1 MVQDT
6 TSLNYSAH
14 PLTEGLGP
22 ISPKPQGVVGLL
34 LHDSMAFNL
43 AGTPLGL
50 VDVQCWARVLN
61 SLAKGSF
68 VMSGPS
74 SKKRVR
80 SGLRVLT
87 KSARLK
93 KAVLTLP
100 LSVWQTGKPIFMSCL
115 IGR

>member
-1 MVQDT
+1 MDELLKSHYEATLKRISEEKIVLVVQDT

-14 PLTEGLGP
+14 PLTKGLGP
-22 ISPKPQGVVGLL
+22 ISPKSEGVIGLL

-50 VDVQCWARVLN
+50 SMCSVGREILN

-80 SGLRVLT
+80 SG
-87 KSARLK
+87 
-93 KAVLTLP
+93 
-100 LSVWQTGKPIFMSCL
+100 
-115 IGR
+115 